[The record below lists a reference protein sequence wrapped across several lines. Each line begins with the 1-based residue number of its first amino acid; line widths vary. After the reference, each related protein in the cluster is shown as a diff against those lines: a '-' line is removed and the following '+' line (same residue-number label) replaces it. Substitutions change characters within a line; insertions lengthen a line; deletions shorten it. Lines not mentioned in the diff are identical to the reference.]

1 MKNNNILLVIVSAF
15 ALLLSSCSDFNEL
28 KKNQNLAES
37 VPASIL
43 LNNVL
48 YSLNDAPEGMDERWC
63 QYYLMNYD
71 YYGNN
76 RYDFGAGDNYYT
88 TLKNVVQMEKEANG
102 SEAYV
107 ALADFLKAYYFTKM
121 SLEMGDIPM
130 SEALE
135 GVSNLTPKY
144 DTQKEV
150 FTQAFQWLENANSL
164 LAAEI
169 TKGTS
174 ITGDIYYSNNLSKW
188 QKLVNTF
195 RLRLLIHLS
204 KRTSDTDLNVK
215 QQFAKIIADPT
226 TYPIMKSADD
236 NLEFT
241 YLNPSNMYPRN
252 PGTYGYNA
260 TRENCSDTYV
270 GLLTKLQ
277 DPRVFITCEPAQALL
292 SSYSATDFN
301 VFKGANPGEDQ
312 GVMYTKNTN
321 GEYSMINRYHFYRT
335 YTGEPTLEISYQ
347 EMCFNIAEAINRG
360 WITSGPLGTA
370 EDHYKA
376 GIKASWA
383 FYNIPSSGAMSVY
396 FMKQGSGI
404 SDASP
409 YNSYSVNVD
418 WDTYYNQSTVKY
430 TGNDNT
436 GLTQILQQKY
446 LALAFHSGLESYFTY
461 RRTGVPTFETG
472 TGTGNNE
479 TIAMR
484 FQYFDNEKTTNATN
498 YSAALTAQ
506 GFGSNDDINGV
517 MWILK

>member
-1 MKNNNILLVIVSAF
+1 MKKINKYMILISLTTLF
-15 ALLLSSCSDFNEL
+15 LSSCSNFEEL
-28 KKNQNLAES
+28 KKNENLAES

-48 YSLNDAPEGMDERWC
+48 YSLNDQPEGMSERWC

-76 RYDFGAGDNYYT
+76 RYDFGAGDNYYK
-88 TLKNVVQMEKEANG
+88 TLKNVNQMETEAIGNK
-102 SEAYV
+102 AYV

-130 SEALE
+130 SEALA
-135 GVSNLTPKY
+135 GLSNLTPKY

-150 FTQAFQWLENANSL
+150 FLQAFQWLETANSL
-164 LAAEI
+164 LATEI
-169 TKGTS
+169 SKKTS
-174 ITGDIYYSNNLSKW
+174 ISGDIYYSNNLSKW

-204 KRTSDTDLNVK
+204 KKTSDADLNVK
-215 QQFAKIIADPT
+215 QQFAKIIADPI
-226 TYPIMKSADD
+226 TYPIMTSSAD

-241 YLNPSNMYPRN
+241 YLYPSNKYPRN
-252 PGTYGYNA
+252 PGSYGYNA

-270 GLLTKLQ
+270 SLLTKLQ

-292 SSYSATDFN
+292 STYSATDFN

-312 GVMYTKNTN
+312 GIMYTKNTN
-321 GEYSMINRYHFYRT
+321 GEYSLINRYHYYRT
-335 YTGEPTLEISYQ
+335 YTGEPTLEISYL

-370 EDHYKA
+370 EDYYKA
-376 GIKASWA
+376 GIKTSWA
-383 FYNIPSSGAMSVY
+383 SYSIPSSGAMGVY
-396 FMKQGSGI
+396 FMKQGSGLG
-404 SDASP
+404 DASP
-409 YNSYSVNVD
+409 YNTYSVNVD
-418 WDTYYNQSTVKY
+418 WDAYYNQSTVKY

-472 TGTGNNE
+472 TGTGNNQK
-479 TIAMR
+479 IPVR
-484 FQYFDNEKTTNATN
+484 FQYFDSEKTANAAN
-498 YSAALTAQ
+498 YSTAISQ
-506 GFGSNDDINGV
+506 YSNNDDINGV

>member
-1 MKNNNILLVIVSAF
+1 MKKTNIYIILISLATLF
-15 ALLLSSCSDFNEL
+15 LSSCSNFEEL
-28 KKNQNLAES
+28 KQNENLAGS

-48 YSLNDAPEGMDERWC
+48 YSLNDEPEGMAERWC

-102 SEAYV
+102 SEAYL

-135 GVSNLTPKY
+135 GVDNLTPKY

-150 FTQAFQWLENANSL
+150 FTKAFQWLETANSL
-164 LAAEI
+164 LATEI
-169 TKGTS
+169 SKGTS

-204 KRTSDTDLNVK
+204 KKTSDTDFNVK
-215 QQFAKIIADPT
+215 QQFAKIIADPA
-226 TYPIMKSADD
+226 TYPVMTSSAD

-241 YLNPSNMYPRN
+241 YLYPSNKYPRN
-252 PGTYGYNA
+252 PGSYGYNA

-270 GLLTKLQ
+270 SLLTKLQ

-292 SSYSATDFN
+292 ATYSATDFN

-321 GEYSMINRYHFYRT
+321 GEYSMINRYHYYRT

-360 WITSGPLGTA
+360 WIAAGSLGTA
-370 EDHYKA
+370 EDYYKA
-376 GIKASWA
+376 GIKTSWA
-383 FYNIPSSGAMSVY
+383 FYNIPSSGAMNVY

-404 SDASP
+404 GDASP
-409 YNSYSVNVD
+409 YNTYSVNVD
-418 WDTYYNQSTVKY
+418 WDAYYNQSTVKY

-461 RRTGVPTFETG
+461 RRTGVPAFETG
-472 TGTGNNE
+472 TGTGNNQK
-479 TIAMR
+479 IPLR
-484 FQYFDNEKTTNATN
+484 FQYFDSEKTANAAN
-498 YSAALTAQ
+498 YTAAISQ
-506 GFGSNDDINGV
+506 YGNNDDINGV

>member
-1 MKNNNILLVIVSAF
+1 MKNNTILLVIVSVF

-48 YSLNDAPEGMDERWC
+48 YTLNDEPEGMDERWC

-130 SEALE
+130 SEALG

-150 FTQAFQWLENANSL
+150 FTHAFEWLETANSL
-164 LAAEI
+164 LATEI
-169 TKGTS
+169 SKGTS
-174 ITGDIYYSNNLSKW
+174 ITGDIYYNNNLSKW

-204 KRTSDTDLNVK
+204 KKTADTDLNVK

-226 TYPIMKSADD
+226 TYPIMTSADD
-236 NLEFT
+236 DLKFT
-241 YLNPSNMYPRN
+241 YLYPSNMYPRN

-292 SSYSATDFN
+292 STYSATDFN

-312 GVMYTKNTN
+312 GIMYTKNTN
-321 GEYSMINRYHFYRT
+321 GQYSMINRYHFYRT
-335 YTGEPTLEISYQ
+335 YVGEPTLEISYQ

-360 WITSGPLGTA
+360 WIATGPLGTA
-370 EDHYKA
+370 EDYYKA

-383 FYNIPSSGAMSVY
+383 FYSIPSSGTMSVY

-409 YNSYSVNVD
+409 YNTYSVNVD

-498 YSAALTAQ
+498 YNAALTAQ

-517 MWILK
+517 MWLLK

>member
-1 MKNNNILLVIVSAF
+1 MKNNTILLVIVSVF

-28 KKNQNLAES
+28 KENQNLAES

-63 QYYLMNYD
+63 QYYLINYD

-102 SEAYV
+102 SDAYV

-150 FTQAFQWLENANSL
+150 FTQAFEWLETANSL

-204 KRTSDTDLNVK
+204 KKTSDTDLNVK
-215 QQFAKIIADPT
+215 EQFAKIIADPT
-226 TYPIMKSADD
+226 TYPIMTSADD
-236 NLEFT
+236 NLQFT

-292 SSYSATDFN
+292 STYSATDFN

-321 GEYSMINRYHFYRT
+321 GEYSMINRYHYYRT
-335 YTGEPTLEISYQ
+335 YIGEPTLEISYQ

-376 GIKASWA
+376 GIKVSWA

-436 GLTQILQQKY
+436 GLTQILEQKY
-446 LALAFHSGLESYFTY
+446 LALAFHSGLETYFTY

-498 YSAALTAQ
+498 YNAALTAQ

-517 MWILK
+517 MWLLK